1 MAQALF
7 TRNFTVSVAVSVKV
21 TVNTAS
27 MVPDFLTNRLGLEPI
42 LVCQCKLHDGCDG
55 DGDGDGMC
63 KPTFIQTELEW
74 DQVLEE

>member
-1 MAQALF
+1 MAEALF

-21 TVNTAS
+21 TVNTAR

-55 DGDGDGMC
+55 DRDGDGMC